1 HTAGALARRE
11 TFSLQQPKQLFRNLG
26 NGQFADVTEHAG
38 AVLKNPDVSR
48 GAAFG
53 DVDNDGDTDV
63 VVANDGG
70 PIRLLIN
77 HIGSTRHWV
86 GVRVVGRQRRDMVGA
101 RVGIVRATGP
111 TLWRRARG
119 DGRHASAKHPR
130 GRR

>member
-53 DVDNDGDTDV
+53 DIDNDGDTDV
-63 VVANDGG
+63 AVANNSG

-77 HIGSTRHWV
+77 HVGSTRHWV
-86 GVRVVGRQRRDMVGA
+86 GVRVVERQARPSTTSRRPERAVGRD
-101 RVGIVRATGP
+101 
-111 TLWRRARG
+111 
-119 DGRHASAKHPR
+119 
-130 GRR
+130 